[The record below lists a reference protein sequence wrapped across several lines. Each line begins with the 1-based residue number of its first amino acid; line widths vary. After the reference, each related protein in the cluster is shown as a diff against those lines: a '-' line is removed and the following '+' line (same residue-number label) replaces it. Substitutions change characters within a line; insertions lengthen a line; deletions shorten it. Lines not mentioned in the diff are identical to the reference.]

1 MKKNIDIVAAYKRQ
15 HAIPDNTIL
24 LTYGKWR
31 SSGYQVKKGE
41 KCKYRIH
48 MWKYVE
54 KNDEEKGRC
63 YQKTMYLFDQTQVE
77 KIV

>member
-1 MKKNIDIVAAYKRQ
+1 MKKNIDIVAAYKQ
-15 HAIPDNTIL
+15 QYAIPDNTIL

-41 KCKYRIH
+41 KCKYRIP

-54 KNDEEKGRC
+54 KDNKGHC
-63 YQKTMYLFDQTQVE
+63 YKKNMYLFDQSQVE
-77 KIV
+77 RMV